1 MLKMKSRIFAL
12 LALLV
17 TLAVAVF
24 VFAGCQPQPATP
36 NEKQA
41 RLLAAQNRDLEQQL
55 TARQA
60 EIQALQQKQAAE
72 LRRRDEELAK
82 CKARIDA
89 LQKDLEKNVAERVRS
104 VTAAVMDEN
113 AKLRQEVADLKA
125 QIEKLKASASPAG
138 QP

>member
-1 MLKMKSRIFAL
+1 LS
-12 LALLV
+12 
-17 TLAVAVF
+17 
-24 VFAGCQPQPATP
+24 
-36 NEKQA
+36 
-41 RLLAAQNRDLEQQL
+41 
-55 TARQA
+55 ARQA

-104 VTAAVMDEN
+104 VTSTVMDDN
-113 AKLRQEVADLKA
+113 ARLRQEVADLKA